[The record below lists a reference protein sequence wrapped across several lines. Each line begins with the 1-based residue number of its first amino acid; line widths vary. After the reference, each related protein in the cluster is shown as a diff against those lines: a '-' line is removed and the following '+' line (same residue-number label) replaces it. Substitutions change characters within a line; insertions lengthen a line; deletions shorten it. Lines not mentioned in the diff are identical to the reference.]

1 MRLEI
6 AAVSSCLLAVGVLL
20 RLGLRLYD
28 FTVAVSVLSTVADVL
43 VGVGF
48 LSANGVLSPT
58 QPINKNKTMHSERWA
73 GSRLTT
79 KNWAES
85 HRKSSRKTRTPTTA
99 KTYRH

>member
-48 LSANGVLSPT
+48 LSAAQPT
-58 QPINKNKTMHSERWA
+58 TRCAFPNTVCFPQHNQSTKNKSMHSER
-73 GSRLTT
+73 
-79 KNWAES
+79 
-85 HRKSSRKTRTPTTA
+85 
-99 KTYRH
+99 